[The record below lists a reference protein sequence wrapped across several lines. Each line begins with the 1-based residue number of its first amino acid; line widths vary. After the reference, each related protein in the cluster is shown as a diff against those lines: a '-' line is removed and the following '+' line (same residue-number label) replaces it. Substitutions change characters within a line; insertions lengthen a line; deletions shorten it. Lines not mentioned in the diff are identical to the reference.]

1 LRNRRVFWR
10 HRIAR
15 PVSRLVDAIDAE
27 SRGDYARAVE
37 AYAGLTDHG
46 SPLDRI
52 GIHQALARC
61 YERMGRPREAAPWR
75 RMAARG
81 YMGLTDAEMSREE
94 RRYYALVEARAAVQ
108 DLAGAP
114 ELPEATEEY
123 KATLAENW
131 KGGAEGLTHEGLFGG
146 LFFRAQGDWITAAKY
161 LFDTAEAVNEQAV
174 ETGDAGL
181 KDLALAA
188 YELAEESAAKGGRP
202 DVARVAALRATALR
216 GGPKPQPIGGL

>member
-1 LRNRRVFWR
+1 MSKL
-10 HRIAR
+10 
-15 PVSRLVDAIDAE
+15 LEAIDAE
-27 SRGDYARAVE
+27 VRGDFAKAI
-37 AYAGLTDHG
+37 AGYEGLG
-46 SPLDRI
+46 EWGAPLDRI
-52 GIHQALARC
+52 GICQALARC
-61 YERMGRPREAAPWR
+61 MEKAGRLREAATWR
-75 RMAARG
+75 QKAAQG
-81 YMGLTDAEMSREE
+81 YTALPNDVMPKDE
-94 RRYYALVEARAAVQ
+94 RRYYALVEARNAVQ
-108 DLAGAP
+108 DLAETVPPDVAEG
-114 ELPEATEEY
+114 Y
-123 KATLAENW
+123 KEILAENW